1 MEMSE
6 LDKQL
11 QKVKQMSH
19 PNWGKL
25 ISRLK
30 KEFDAQ
36 ITGALGQEGYGDFKF
51 GYMQLLMNIEL
62 QGVTNNELARRAK
75 ITKQAMSKLVKELV
89 EDGYIRTEAHELD
102 RRSSIIYLTTKGK
115 KLVIVVRSKVQ
126 ELEKE
131 YHKLLG
137 RQRFED
143 LKETLAKVLAY
154 HEGQHGCTES

>member
-1 MEMSE
+1 MELSE

-11 QKVKQMSH
+11 IRSMQQQ

-30 KEFDAQ
+30 KEFDARV
-36 ITGALGQEGYGDFKF
+36 AAELAHEGYGDFKM
-51 GYMQLLMNIEL
+51 GYMQLLMNIRPE
-62 QGVTNNELARRAK
+62 GVTNNELARCAK
-75 ITKQAMSKLVKELV
+75 VTKQAMSKLVKELV
-89 EDGYIRTEAHELD
+89 EDGFIRTETHGQD
-102 RRSSIIYLTTKGK
+102 RRSSVIYLTTRGK
-115 KLVIVVRSKVQ
+115 KLVITARSKVQ

-143 LKETLAKVLAY
+143 LRTMLATILAY
-154 HEGQHGCTES
+154 HEGE